1 MLPGKTLSPQDIL
14 SALKRRRWLILLP
27 FAVGLA
33 LVPMIAK
40 YVPEVYRSETLIMV
54 IPQRVPDTYV
64 KSTITGTVEDRLPS
78 ISDQIMSRSRLE
90 RIINDFDLYRD
101 MRSTVPMEDVV
112 QRMRSDIGPPEIREG
127 EQSFRVAYVNADPV
141 IAQKVTA
148 RLASLFIEENSN
160 ERENLAQSTNVF
172 LESQLQDSKQRLVE
186 HEHKLE
192 AFRRSYSGELPTQ
205 LESNL
210 RAISSTQLLL
220 QSNNEAINR
229 ASERRLLVE
238 RQLADARSL
247 PAVTPPVPLTSGQ
260 QEAALSP
267 AQQLEAVAARLEQM
281 KLRFK
286 PDHPD
291 VRALERIYR
300 DLQPKVA
307 ADGASDPGAA
317 AAKPLSREEQD
328 RQKRINDLEAEIE
341 VIDHQLA
348 VSRAEDVRLKG
359 TLTDYQRKV
368 EAVPGRESELVELTR
383 DYEVLKKTY
392 DSLLVKWE
400 DSKLAANLERRQ
412 IGEQFRILD
421 PASLPERASNQGR
434 RLAIVFSA
442 AGIGFILGLA
452 FAMFLELKDSSLHR
466 EEDVT
471 QSLSLPV
478 LALVPAMV
486 MDRDKRQKR
495 RRQLAFDVVASTV
508 LAASVVFVAVW
519 GVAQI

>member
-1 MLPGKTLSPQDIL
+1 VLPGKTLSFHDIV

-27 FAVGLA
+27 FAAGLA
-33 LVPMIAK
+33 MVPILAN

-54 IPQRVPDTYV
+54 IPSRVPDTYV

-90 RIINDFDLYRD
+90 RIINDFDLYKSLRAE
-101 MRSTVPMEDVV
+101 VPMEDVV
-112 QRMRSDIGPPEIREG
+112 QQMRSDIGPPEIKEG
-127 EQSFRVAYVNADPV
+127 EQSFRVAYVSADPSV
-141 IAQKVTA
+141 AQKVTA

-172 LESQLQDSKQRLVE
+172 LESQLQDAKQRLVE
-186 HEHKLE
+186 HEQKLE
-192 AFRRSYSGELPTQ
+192 VFRRTYTGELPTQ
-205 LESNL
+205 LEGNL

-247 PAVTPPVPLTSGQ
+247 PVVSPPIPQTPTLESSLTS
-260 QEAALSP
+260 
-267 AQQLEAVAARLEQM
+267 AQQLELVAARLEQM
-281 KLRFK
+281 KLRLK
-286 PDHPD
+286 PEHPEM
-291 VRALERIYR
+291 RAMERTLR
-300 DLQPKVA
+300 ELQTKVA
-307 ADGASDPGAA
+307 TEEASQPGSVVTRT
-317 AAKPLSREEQD
+317 LSREEQD

-341 VIDHQLA
+341 VIDHQLS
-348 VSRAEDVRLKG
+348 VSRDEEGRLRA
-359 TLTDYQRKV
+359 TLADYQRKV

-383 DYEVLKKTY
+383 DYEVLKGTY
-392 DSLLVKWE
+392 DSLLTKWE

-421 PASLPERASNQGR
+421 PASLPERPSNQAR
-434 RLAIVFSA
+434 RLALIFSA
-442 AGIGFILGLA
+442 AGIGLALGLA
-452 FAMFLELKDSSLHR
+452 IAMLLEFNDSSLHR
-466 EEDVT
+466 EDDVT

-478 LALVPAMV
+478 LALVPAMAK
-486 MDRDKRQKR
+486 DRDKRRKR
-495 RRQLAFDVVASTV
+495 RRQLAIDVAASTV
-508 LAASVVFVAVW
+508 LAASVVLVAAW